1 MRKVEV
7 YVVCRSIIIIIFI
20 IEKESPL
27 ILGTKYKKK
36 KKWSKIKSSILDKSL
51 LDDFILERLA

>member
-1 MRKVEV
+1 MRKVKV
-7 YVVCRSIIIIIFI
+7 YVVCSSIIII

-36 KKWSKIKSSILDKSL
+36 KKMVKDQK
-51 LDDFILERLA
+51 FNFR